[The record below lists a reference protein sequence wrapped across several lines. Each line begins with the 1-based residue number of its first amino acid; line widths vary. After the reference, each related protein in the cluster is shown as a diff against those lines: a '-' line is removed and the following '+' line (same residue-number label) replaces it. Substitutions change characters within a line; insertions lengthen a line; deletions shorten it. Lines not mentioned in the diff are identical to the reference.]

1 MDVKDQVAIHEAM
14 EQQTISISKAGI
26 QASLHARASILAAAN
41 PIAGRYDKSKT
52 LRYNLNLSPAI
63 LSRFDLVHVMTDEVS
78 DEKDYVLA
86 KHLVSLHQTG
96 ETQREVPMARK
107 DLQLFVAYAKTLSPY
122 LSEEAVVTL
131 RESYIQ
137 LRGADNTSA
146 SGTSSRITVRQLE
159 SLVRLSEA
167 LAKVSSSE
175 CVRKAHV
182 QEATRLMQSS
192 ITPLSHSEIVM
203 YDALEEEEAA
213 AAAAATQQQQE
224 EEQEAGAPASQQGA
238 TVSIPY
244 EKYQK
249 VRRGL
254 MGRLRAVGLASSV
267 AEGAEGQLVGCQGR
281 ELVKWYMDNEV
292 SVEDLPDMETMLGE
306 YKDVKRVLKY
316 MVAHEHSVVV
326 VSQEEGAPLD
336 EQLRPTM
343 ASLETAVLALNP
355 NLDDSA

>member
-1 MDVKDQVAIHEAM
+1 
-14 EQQTISISKAGI
+14 
-26 QASLHARASILAAAN
+26 
-41 PIAGRYDKSKT
+41 
-52 LRYNLNLSPAI
+52 
-63 LSRFDLVHVMTDEVS
+63 
-78 DEKDYVLA
+78 
-86 KHLVSLHQTG
+86 
-96 ETQREVPMARK
+96 MARK

-122 LSEEAVVTL
+122 LSEEAVETL

-213 AAAAATQQQQE
+213 AAAAATQQQEE
-224 EEQEAGAPASQQGA
+224 EEQVAGAEAGAPASQQGA

-254 MGRLRAVGLASSV
+254 MGRLRAVELASSV

-292 SVEDLPDMETMLGE
+292 SVEDLPDMEAMLGE